1 MFADFNNI
9 TKLLSQYTTWFYYLL
24 SVVGMLWA
32 AYRVIKRYIKQSDFN
47 IVLSL
52 ISEVPQAIKNIEKS
66 QSLLYSELQMQSK
79 VITAVLDTL
88 ELAHFLC
95 DSQGKCIKVNSKW
108 ITLTGLP
115 ERDALGHN
123 WLLAIHPEDR
133 EHVQEKWQDML
144 ENYTPFEEVFRYQH
158 RITNEV
164 TTVKCHAT
172 DVIDE
177 HGNRVFILGFSR
189 VVSK

>member
-1 MFADFNNI
+1 MNLVFDWLQSN
-9 TKLLSQYTTWFYYLL
+9 STWAYYAL
-24 SVVGMLWA
+24 SVVGMCITIYKFVRSKLRRLEINT
-32 AYRVIKRYIKQSDFN
+32 YV
-47 IVLSL
+47 SL
-52 ISEVPQAIKNIEKS
+52 IKEVPQSVKNIERN
-66 QSLLYSELQMQSK
+66 QTLLYSEVQLQSK
-79 VITAVLDTL
+79 IVAAVLDTL

-95 DSQGKCIKVNSKW
+95 DSKGKCIKVNSKW

-123 WLLAIHPEDR
+123 WLLAIHPDDR

-158 RITNEV
+158 RLTHEI

-172 DVIDE
+172 DVLDDG
-177 HGNRVFILGFSR
+177 GNRVFILGFSR
-189 VVSK
+189 VVS

>member
-1 MFADFNNI
+1 MYNI
-9 TKLLSQYTTWFYYLL
+9 NLDMMKNASWVYYLL
-24 SVVGMLWA
+24 CIVGVLFTVMKF
-32 AYRVIKRYIKQSDFN
+32 IKNKFDESDFN
-47 IVLSL
+47 TYIKL
-52 ISEVPQAIKNIEKS
+52 IHEVPSSVKNIERS
-66 QSLLYSELQMQSK
+66 QSLMFAELQMHSK
-79 VITAVLDTL
+79 VVGAILDTL

-95 DSQGKCIKVNSKW
+95 DSAGKCIKVNSKW

-133 EHVQEKWQDML
+133 ERVQEKWHEML
-144 ENYTPFEEVFRYQH
+144 VSYTPFEEVFRYQH
-158 RITNEV
+158 RLTSEV

-172 DVIDE
+172 DVLDE
-177 HGNRVFILGFSR
+177 AGNRVFILGFSR